1 MAILIT
7 RIAVVPVWFL
17 ASVLVVVFAAPSGTV
32 ATGLLL
38 LTGGLAAAAFLLL
51 GKTANHPWVS
61 HGPSTIEVRPS
72 ADQPRAWPNSGF
84 RNIGRGTKGG

>member
-7 RIAVVPVWFL
+7 RAAVVPVWFL
-17 ASVLVVVFAAPSGTV
+17 ASALVVVFAAPFGMV

-38 LTGGLAAAAFLLL
+38 LTSGLGAAAFLLVATL
-51 GKTANHPWVS
+51 ANHPRVS
-61 HGPSTIEVRPS
+61 HGPSTIEVKPS
-72 ADQPRAWPNSGF
+72 ADRRRAWPNSGF